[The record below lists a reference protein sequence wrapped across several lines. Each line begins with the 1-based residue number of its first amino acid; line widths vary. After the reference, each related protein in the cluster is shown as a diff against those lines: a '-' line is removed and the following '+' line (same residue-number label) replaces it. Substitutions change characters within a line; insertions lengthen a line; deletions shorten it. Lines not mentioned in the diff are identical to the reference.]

1 MSKRLK
7 NKKAAPKGGG
17 KEFTMISRP
26 QTKEAMNDLREWL
39 VSLVEGM
46 PDERLLQIADAVEDA
61 ALTKDG
67 EDPFYSEENMNR
79 LRKSVER
86 LENMDKA
93 DG

>member
-1 MSKRLK
+1 
-7 NKKAAPKGGG
+7 
-17 KEFTMISRP
+17 MISQP

-61 ALTKDG
+61 ALTNTG
-67 EDPFYSEENMNR
+67 EDSFYSEENMKR

-86 LENMDKA
+86 LESMGKPN
-93 DG
+93 G